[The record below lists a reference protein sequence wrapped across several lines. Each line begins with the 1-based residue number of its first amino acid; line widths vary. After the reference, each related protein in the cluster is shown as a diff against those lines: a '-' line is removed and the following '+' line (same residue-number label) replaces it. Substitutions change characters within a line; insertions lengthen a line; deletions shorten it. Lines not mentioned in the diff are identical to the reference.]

1 MHHLPRVSPTSIQ
14 QPEFWLMGLSGCL
27 AAILLTLTWRVDESD
42 HVGMMILFYMAIA
55 SLIQDRRGQLCLQS
69 SLGATLLGSGLV
81 GWTLVYSLSMP
92 EQFNSFVRIAPFIA
106 GLGLALLAAG
116 FAGLRQFWRELTI
129 LFFLGVPRVLISLAV
144 DISPLTAKFSA
155 FLLWYAG
162 FDVTRDTVFVRLPGG
177 AVQVYEGCSGL
188 EAMTYLLG
196 LAVVF
201 MMMFPLSRPKK
212 LVTPMVAIALG
223 FVVNAIRVSLMAV
236 LAAANNKPAFDY
248 WHEGTGS
255 LIFAITSV
263 VLFGAFCLLLL
274 RRDRPDTALP
284 TQF

>member
-1 MHHLPRVSPTSIQ
+1 MHHFSGVSQKSIQ

-42 HVGMMILFYMAIA
+42 HVGMMLLFYMAIA
-55 SLIQDRRGQLCLQS
+55 SLIQDRCGQLCLKS
-69 SLGATLLGSGLV
+69 NLGATLLGSGLV
-81 GWTLVYSLSMP
+81 SWMLAYSLSMP
-92 EQFNSFVRIAPFIA
+92 EQFNHFVRVAPFIA
-106 GLGLALLAAG
+106 GVGLALLAAG
-116 FAGLRQFWRELTI
+116 FSGLRQFWRELTI
-129 LFFLGVPRVLISLAV
+129 LFFLGIPRVLIASAV

-212 LVTPMVAIALG
+212 ILTPIVAIALG
-223 FVVNAIRVSLMAV
+223 FVVNAIRVALMAV

-255 LIFAITSV
+255 LIFAIASV
-263 VLFGAFCLLLL
+263 IMFGAFCLLLL
-274 RRDRPDTALP
+274 RRERPDTSLP